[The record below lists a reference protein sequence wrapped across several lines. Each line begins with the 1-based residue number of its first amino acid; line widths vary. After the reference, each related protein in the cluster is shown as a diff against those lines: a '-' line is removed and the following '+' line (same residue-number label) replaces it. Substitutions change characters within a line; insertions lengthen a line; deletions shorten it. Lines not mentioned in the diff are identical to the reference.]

1 MTGGDAV
8 DPAQTDTAAALKR
21 LDGQVEG
28 FRSALVTSPD
38 RTYLWPDQTGTDD
51 VTTAASAQRLATMAT
66 AYATKGSRFAGD
78 AELASL
84 VAEAL
89 AWLHDQRYHPGMTET
104 GNWWNWEI
112 GTPSRV
118 LDAVMLL
125 GSAAPDALRA
135 NLVAAVAAW
144 VPDPARRKVNG
155 VTETG
160 ANRTDK
166 AWITIRRGLLASD
179 PAVIGLGRDALSQVF
194 PYVTSGDGFYKDG
207 SFIQHTYIPYIGTY
221 GGVLF
226 AGLSS
231 ALAVLAGSPWDV
243 TDQGRS
249 NVFDW
254 ISRSIEPMVF
264 RGQMMAHVR
273 GRAIS
278 RQAEDDHADARALM
292 MPLTGL
298 AAAGTPQQRARIA
311 AMLAEWV
318 ASDTYAPVLASL
330 PAAQIANVRKL
341 IDGVRRRG
349 DLVGHRQ
356 FPANDRLVHAR
367 PGYVFAVSARSS
379 RIAAY
384 ESGNQE
390 NRTGW
395 YTGEGAT
402 YLYTGD
408 GASYNDGCWPTV
420 DMYRLAGTTTATR
433 ETYPRANHDG
443 NWASYLGP
451 DDWVGGAWLD
461 RAGAYG
467 MAFTAQRDPFS
478 NRPIDLRGRKSW
490 FAVDDVVVALG
501 AGITATD
508 VAAQTTIENRMV
520 EASARFLVD
529 GKPTSPEQADLG
541 RARWAHLDGTGGYI
555 LPAAFAAHRSHDLH
569 AQKDPHGLLAEEDS
583 RGLAA
588 GEGPRGLR
596 PSGAFGQSR
605 DHSISDVHSD
615 KDLAGLL
622 SGRLLGLRERR
633 TGRWS
638 DIGSGSRTAPGDEV
652 TREYVTLWFDHGDRP
667 DGAAYAYYLL
677 PGRSAGRTA
686 AYAALVGAG
695 RGLQVG
701 SNSTTVQSV
710 HGEGFTAANFWTAG
724 ETLQTVRAEQP
735 GSFVMR
741 EHDGEL
747 DIAVSDPTQKQK
759 ELVFK
764 VARRALAV
772 LHADPGVSVTALGP
786 QLTFR
791 VDVSQARGVPSR
803 LRVRFAR

>member
-1 MTGGDAV
+1 MQRWHDLVTGGSAI
-8 DPAQTDTAAALKR
+8 DPAQSDTAAALER
-21 LDGQVEG
+21 LDTQVEG
-28 FRSALVTSPD
+28 FRSSLVTASD
-38 RTYLWPDQTGTDD
+38 RTYLWPDQTGADD
-51 VTTAASAQRLATMAT
+51 ATTAASAQRLLTMAT
-66 AYATKGSRFAGD
+66 AFATKGSRFTGD
-78 AELASL
+78 TLLATL
-84 VAEAL
+84 IADAL
-89 AWLHDQRYHPGMTET
+89 RWLHDQRYHPGMPET

-118 LDAVMLL
+118 LDSVMLL
-125 GSAAPDALRA
+125 GPAAPDALRED
-135 NLVAAVAAW
+135 LVAAVAAW
-144 VPDPARRKVNG
+144 VPDPAKRKVNG

-166 AWITIRRGLLASD
+166 AWITVRRGLLAGD
-179 PAVIGLGRDALSQVF
+179 PAAIALGRDALSQVF
-194 PYVTSGDGFYKDG
+194 PYVTSGDGFYRDG

-243 TDQGRS
+243 TDQGRA

-254 ISRSIEPMVF
+254 ISRSVEPMVF

-278 RQAEDDHADARALM
+278 RQSEDDHADARGLM

-298 AAAGTPQQRARIA
+298 AAAASPQQRAHIA

-349 DLVGHRQ
+349 DLIGHVQ
-356 FPANDRLVHAR
+356 FPANDRLVHSR

-395 YTGEGAT
+395 YTGEGVT

-408 GASYNDGCWPTV
+408 GASYNDGYWPTV

-467 MAFTAQRDPFS
+467 MAFTAQRDPVS
-478 NRPIDLRGRKSW
+478 KQPIDLRGRKSW
-490 FAVDDVVVALG
+490 FAIDDVVVALG
-501 AGITATD
+501 AGITATG

-520 EASARFLVD
+520 DASARFVVD
-529 GKPTSPEQADLG
+529 GRRTTPERADLS

-555 LPAAFAAHRSHDLH
+555 LP
-569 AQKDPHGLLAEEDS
+569 
-583 RGLAA
+583 RGLPGRWSATGLVSAGAEPVAA
-588 GEGPRGLR
+588 GDGLR
-596 PSGAFGQSR
+596 GDRSNGSGGDTTADPRAGLEA
-605 DHSISDVHSD
+605 
-615 KDLAGLL
+615 LAGA
-622 SGRLLGLRERR
+622 RLRGIRERR

-638 DIGSGSRTAPGDEV
+638 DIGAGSRTAPGDEV
-652 TREYVTLWFDHGDRP
+652 TREFITFWFDHGDRP
-667 DGAAYAYYLL
+667 SDARYAYYLL
-677 PGRSAGRTA
+677 PGRSAARTA
-686 AYAALVGAG
+686 SYAAELRAG
-695 RGLQVG
+695 KGVRIGDNTP
-701 SNSTTVQSV
+701 SVQSV
-710 HGEGFTAANFWTAG
+710 QGEGFTAANFWTAA
-724 ETLQTVRAEQP
+724 ETLKTVQAEQP
-735 GSFVMR
+735 CSFVMR
-741 EHDGEL
+741 EHGGEL
-747 DIAVSDPTQKQK
+747 EIAVSDPTQKQK
-759 ELVFK
+759 ELRFE
-764 VARRALAV
+764 VARRTLAV
-772 LHADPGVSVTALGP
+772 LHADPGVTVTALGP
-786 QLTFR
+786 QLSFR
-791 VDVSQARGVPSR
+791 VDVSQARGVPLR